1 MRLAAFLRD
10 CKPDIPRSVWIIQ
23 LGNVVNFFGFGLVL
37 PFELI
42 YLHDRRGFP
51 LPTSGLI
58 VSTVMAVSV
67 LCAGPAGAFA
77 DRFGGKRLL
86 FCGAVVSGTGYG
98 SLAFVTHPCQAFLGS
113 AVAGV
118 GAGCTQPT

>member
-1 MRLAAFLRD
+1 
-10 CKPDIPRSVWIIQ
+10 
-23 LGNVVNFFGFGLVL
+23 
-37 PFELI
+37 LI
-42 YLHDRRGFP
+42 YLHDRRGFS

-58 VSTVMAVSV
+58 VSTIMAVNV

-86 FCGAVVSGTGYG
+86 FFGAAVSGVGYG
-98 SLAFVTHPCQAFLGS
+98 SLAFATHPWQAFLGS

-118 GAGCTQPT
+118 GAGCTQPAAGALVTALCTRRERIAPFTFARIATTPGTGAGGVAAG